1 MSEVLSAVPVQPE
14 PSDSASVVIGLD
26 EVESPVV
33 RMGIGYWR
41 RLCNGRP
48 YPTRCEISPRD
59 IRGVLRDTLLIR
71 VLPDD
76 YEFRIV
82 GDAHVI
88 AYGFSMLNRKLSAL
102 NEVVDGHRIALKKA
116 YDRVMQRREA
126 IAYRGWLMPGGRSG
140 PRIYSESVLLP
151 LGPDGESVD
160 HILIFSTYA
169 SAPGA

>member
-1 MSEVLSAVPVQPE
+1 MSEILSAVPVRPE
-14 PSDSASVVIGLD
+14 PPDSASLGIDLD
-26 EVESPVV
+26 QVESPVV

-41 RLCNGRP
+41 RLSNGRP

-59 IRGVLRDTLLIR
+59 IRGVLRDTLLLR

-88 AYGFSMLNRKLSAL
+88 AYGFSMLNRKLGDL
-102 NEVVDGHRIALKKA
+102 NELAGSHRVALKKV
-116 YDRVMQRREA
+116 YDGIVLRREA
-126 IAYRGWLMPGGRSG
+126 FAFRGWLMPGGRDG

-151 LGPDGESVD
+151 LGPDAGCVD

-169 SAPGA
+169 PHPA

>member
-1 MSEVLSAVPVQPE
+1 MSDISSAVPARPE
-14 PSDSASVVIGLD
+14 PSDSASPAIGLD

-41 RLCNGRP
+41 RLCDGRP
-48 YPTRCEISPRD
+48 YPTRGEISPRD

-88 AYGFSMLNRKLSAL
+88 AYGFSMLNRKLSEL
-102 NEVVDGHRIALKKA
+102 NELAGSHRIALKKT
-116 YDRVMQRREA
+116 YDRVVQRREPYA
-126 IAYRGWLMPGGRSG
+126 FRGWLTPGGRNE

-151 LGPDGESVD
+151 LGPDAGSVD

-169 SAPGA
+169 PRG

>member
-1 MSEVLSAVPVQPE
+1 MSEILSAVPVRPE
-14 PSDSASVVIGLD
+14 LSDSASLGIDLD

-59 IRGVLRDTLLIR
+59 IRGVLRDTLLLR

-88 AYGFSMLNRKLSAL
+88 AYGFSMLGRRLGDMKELT
-102 NEVVDGHRIALKKA
+102 DGHRAALKKV
-116 YDRVMQRREA
+116 YDKVVQRREA
-126 IAYRGWLMPGGRSG
+126 FAFRGWLMPGGRTG

-151 LGPDGESVD
+151 LGPDAQSVD

-169 SAPGA
+169 PRS